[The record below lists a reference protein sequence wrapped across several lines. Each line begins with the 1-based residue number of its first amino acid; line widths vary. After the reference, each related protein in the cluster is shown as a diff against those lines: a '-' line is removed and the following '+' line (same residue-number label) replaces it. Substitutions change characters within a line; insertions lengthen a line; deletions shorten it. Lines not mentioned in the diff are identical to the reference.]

1 MISGVSKGKFWRDL
15 EKKKGPTFKKM
26 GNQFKT

>member
-15 EKKKGPTFKKM
+15 EKKKETTFKKM